1 VGFTPFP
8 SRRATIA
15 RSPLL
20 LTLLFSS
27 SLHLLIYLFFPPV
40 PRHLPD
46 QALISELTIKF
57 WIDAHAAMVD
67 IETLT
72 ALLTKAGFMFLT
84 DGNGLSIGVDSALHL
99 MLLYHLSR
107 LFFCLTFKRFETGRC
122 LKST

>member
-1 VGFTPFP
+1 MILWFFV
-8 SRRATIA
+8 SL
-15 RSPLL
+15 SPYPLI
-20 LTLLFSS
+20 
-27 SLHLLIYLFFPPV
+27 SLSPYLLIYLFFPPV

-122 LKST
+122 LNST